1 MTFSSSQVSRSA
13 DDDRIIAL
21 KPNNL
26 WILVISFI
34 LSAYMLFGRLG
45 GWPLISPDEGR
56 NAEVAREMSQ
66 SHSWLVP
73 TYDGL
78 VYLDKPAFYFKT
90 VALSFSLFGES
101 EGAARLS
108 SAFFGFS
115 LLVAVF
121 LFCRKVYDQRTAI
134 LALLIVATT
143 PLYIAFSRF
152 VIFDMTL
159 AFFVCSTIFA
169 CFLAE
174 ECEEKQR
181 IRWYLIGALS
191 AGVATLIKGPVGFI
205 VPTLVIAI
213 FNALEGRLGVMKR
226 AFSLRNWAV
235 FLAIVLPWFVGL
247 SLLRP
252 DFPYY
257 GIMRESIARFTTTEF
272 HRTAPFYF
280 YAPVI
285 ACTFF
290 AWSLLLPESIV
301 IAWQEKKRWSRA
313 DRLFVVWAI
322 VVVLFF
328 SVSQSKLPG
337 YILTAVVALGILTA
351 RIFALALNK
360 SSGRAARIAWH
371 GTILLLL
378 LSTIAA
384 LLVGAIAFNPEIL
397 KSRLTS
403 KSEIFDLFIP
413 TFLPMALS
421 FGIVALLSIIALW
434 TRNTRLIF
442 AAFISFPIL
451 LMTVNF
457 DLLALYAQTR
467 SARSLAENIPATLP
481 PETELVC
488 MECMPNG
495 LPFYLKRS
503 VTVLTRDG
511 NELTSNYVMFT
522 LNSGKT
528 WPEGVIPL
536 EQWRHW
542 LATRTHPIYLLA
554 KKNHLAQLKEIAL
567 EQGVDVVDLGFKYWA
582 VLLPTPKGN

>member
-1 MTFSSSQVSRSA
+1 MTFSSLQVNRSA
-13 DDDRIIAL
+13 GDDRMTSL
-21 KPNNL
+21 KPSNH
-26 WILVISFI
+26 WILVFSFI
-34 LSAYMLFGRLG
+34 LSTYMLFGRLG

-90 VALSFSLFGES
+90 IALSFSLFGES
-101 EGAARLS
+101 EGAARFS

-121 LFCRKVYDQRTAI
+121 LFCRKVYDPRTAI
-134 LALLIVATT
+134 LAMLIVATT

-159 AFFVCSTIFA
+159 AFFVCSAIFA

-181 IRWYLIGALS
+181 IHWYLIGALS
-191 AGVATLIKGPVGFI
+191 AGIATLIKGPVGFI
-205 VPTLVIAI
+205 VPTLVITI
-213 FNALEGRLGVMKR
+213 FNGFEGRLGVMKR
-226 AFSLRNWAV
+226 AFALRNWVV
-235 FLAIVLPWFVGL
+235 FFAIVLPWFVGL

-257 GIMRESIARFTTTEF
+257 GIMRESVARFTTTEF
-272 HRTAPFYF
+272 HRTASFYF

-285 ACTFF
+285 AGTFF
-290 AWSLLLPESIV
+290 AWSFLLPESIV
-301 IAWQEKKRWSRA
+301 AAWQERKRWSRA

-322 VVVLFF
+322 IVVLFF

-351 RIFALALNK
+351 RVFALALNNGA
-360 SSGRAARIAWH
+360 GRAARIVWH
-371 GTILLLL
+371 GTMPLLL
-378 LSTIAA
+378 LSAIAA
-384 LLVGAIAFNPEIL
+384 LVLGIIAFNPEIL
-397 KSRLTS
+397 KNRLTS
-403 KSEIFDLFIP
+403 KHEIFDLFIP
-413 TFLPMALS
+413 TFLPMAIS
-421 FGIVALLSIIALW
+421 FGIVALLSILALW

-481 PETELVC
+481 PATELVC
-488 MECMPNG
+488 MECLPNG
-495 LPFYLKRS
+495 LPFYLKRL
-503 VTVLTRDG
+503 VTVLTNDG
-511 NELTSNYVMFT
+511 KELTSNYVIFT
-522 LNSGKT
+522 LNSGKS
-528 WPEGVIPL
+528 WPEGVVPI
-536 EQWRHW
+536 EQWQHW
-542 LATRTHPIYLLA
+542 LATRTHPVYLLA
-554 KKNHLAQLKEIAL
+554 KKNHLAQLKKIAL
-567 EQGVDVVDLGFKYWA
+567 ERGVEVVDLGSKYWA
-582 VLLPTPKGN
+582 VFLPTPAGN

>member
-1 MTFSSSQVSRSA
+1 MTFSSLQVSRSA
-13 DDDRIIAL
+13 GDNRMSFL
-21 KPNNL
+21 KPKR
-26 WILVISFI
+26 WVLVFSVII
-34 LSAYMLFGRLG
+34 SAYMLFGRLG

-90 VALSFSLFGES
+90 IALSFSLLGES
-101 EGAARLS
+101 EGVARLS

-115 LLVAVF
+115 LLVVVF
-121 LFCRKVYDQRTAI
+121 LFCRRIYDQRTAI
-134 LALLIVATT
+134 LAMLIVATT

-174 ECEEKQR
+174 ESEEKQR
-181 IRWYLIGALS
+181 MRWYLVGALS
-191 AGVATLIKGPVGFI
+191 AGIATLIKGPVGFI
-205 VPTLVIAI
+205 VPTLVITV
-213 FNALEGRLGVMKR
+213 FNAVEGRFVVMKR
-226 AFSLRNWAV
+226 AFAPRNWVVFFAV
-235 FLAIVLPWFVGL
+235 VLPWFVGL

-285 ACTFF
+285 AGTFF
-290 AWSLLLPESIV
+290 AWSLLLPEAIV
-301 IAWQEKKRWSRA
+301 IAWQKRKSWSRA

-351 RIFALALNK
+351 RVFARALNNN
-360 SSGRAARIAWH
+360 SGRAARVVWH
-371 GTILLLL
+371 GTIPLLL

-384 LLVGAIAFNPEIL
+384 LLLGIIAFNPDIL
-397 KSRLTS
+397 KSRLAS
-403 KSEIFDLFIP
+403 KQEIFDLFIP
-413 TFLPMALS
+413 TFLPIALS
-421 FGIVALLSIIALW
+421 FGIVALLSAVALW

-442 AAFISFPIL
+442 AAFISLPL
-451 LMTVNF
+451 LLLTVNF

-481 PETELVC
+481 PATELVC
-488 MECMPNG
+488 LECLPHG
-495 LPFYLKRS
+495 LPFYLKRL

-511 NELTSNYVMFT
+511 KELTSNYVIFT
-522 LNSGKT
+522 LNSGKP
-528 WPEGVIPL
+528 WPEGVVPIA
-536 EQWRHW
+536 QWHQW
-542 LATRTHPIYLLA
+542 LTTRTHPIYLLA
-554 KKNHLAQLKEIAL
+554 KKDHLAQLKEIAL
-567 EQGVDVVDLGFKYWA
+567 ERGVEVVDLGSKYWA
-582 VLLPTPKGN
+582 ILLPTPAGN

>member
-1 MTFSSSQVSRSA
+1 MTFSSHQVSRSA
-13 DDDRIIAL
+13 DDDRIISL
-21 KPNNL
+21 KPNNR
-26 WILVISFI
+26 WILVLSFI
-34 LSAYMLFGRLG
+34 LGAYMLFGRLG

-101 EGAARLS
+101 EGAARFS

-152 VIFDMTL
+152 VIFDMSL

-181 IRWYLIGALS
+181 LRWYLIGALS
-191 AGVATLIKGPVGFI
+191 AGIATLIKGPVGFI
-205 VPTLVIAI
+205 VPTLVITI
-213 FNALEGRLGVMKR
+213 FNGVEGRLGAMKR
-226 AFSLRNWAV
+226 AFALRNWAV
-235 FLAIVLPWFVGL
+235 FFAIVLPWFVGL

-272 HRTAPFYF
+272 HRTQPFYY

-285 ACTFF
+285 AATFF

-301 IAWQEKKRWSRA
+301 AAWQERKRWSRA

-322 VVVLFF
+322 VVVVFF

-360 SSGRAARIAWH
+360 NSGRAARIVWH
-371 GTILLLL
+371 GTIPLLL
-378 LSTIAA
+378 LSAITA
-384 LLVGAIAFNPEIL
+384 LLLGAIAFNPEIL
-397 KSRLTS
+397 KSRLAS
-403 KSEIFDLFIP
+403 KHEIFDFFIP

-421 FGIVALLSIIALW
+421 FAIVALLSILALW
-434 TRNTRLIF
+434 IRNTRLVF

-481 PETELVC
+481 PATELAC
-488 MECMPNG
+488 LECMPNG
-495 LPFYLKRS
+495 LPFYLKRF

-522 LNSGKT
+522 LNSGKP
-528 WPEGVIPL
+528 WPEGVVPV
-536 EQWRHW
+536 EQWQHW
-542 LATRTHPIYLLA
+542 LATRIHPVYLLA

-567 EQGVDVVDLGFKYWA
+567 EQGVEVVDLGSKYWA
-582 VLLPTPKGN
+582 VLLPTPTGN